1 MWRVIAAI
9 DILWHGLQACRV
21 EVWTTANGVV
31 QGDILDQ
38 RSTLSSRW
46 RGAATV
52 ALL

>member
-1 MWRVIAAI
+1 VAQARV
-9 DILWHGLQACRV
+9 DGEP